1 MGNRLLLTS
10 TVSESLIHI
19 VDKVADQSLRWV
31 INKMGY
37 RDLFSNHIDISSDF
51 RTWSKTKDKNEAARA
66 RGNRVRAK
74 LNPNVNPS
82 TIKWEAS
89 GTTVDLANGNTPQ
102 QNPNGG
108 RTSQRLPWAAGN
120 HISMRH
126 SSIFRDDFI
135 GVDLS
140 ERSLGSSLSMEVTM
154 EFEDEH
160 LANEAISRIYQ
171 CFTNGDMINYVDVMY
186 DYPIPNNFQA
196 IMKYLYH
203 LKCTDAEHP
212 RGAFDEQ
219 GKFKTEEW
227 YKYLQKYSNGAITFL
242 FNRNHAKY
250 QELVV
255 NKNHFQALYL
265 IECNQETPAPLDP
278 EGASVTFT
286 ITVQYSRSNLLA
298 LEYPIIVNNQYVE
311 QKYVPM
317 ERQYRSAG
325 PESMV
330 MWQNPAWTAMWH
342 RTYSV
347 HPPKPFMFPFWD
359 PWMVPTDSRIWMNK
373 FRPIL
378 IAAFTVDEPE
388 NPDAV
393 TQFDFDTDMETA
405 FESRLDPAITDC
417 IRLKKN
423 RVFGVDEFV
432 NITVFADDV
441 AVYEKGHLD
450 ISDGHTLIIK
460 NRRTSPIYRMVV
472 SVAPPRGKSS
482 YHWNRVWITHITA
495 HKPEKA

>member
-10 TVSESLIHI
+10 TVQESLLHI

-31 INKMGY
+31 VNRLGY
-37 RDLFSNHIDISSDF
+37 RDLFKDNIIVSTDF
-51 RTWSKTKDKNEAARA
+51 RQYSKTHDKNHAAA
-66 RGNRVRAK
+66 TRGSRVLAK

-82 TIKWEAS
+82 SIKWEAS
-89 GTTVDLANGNTPQ
+89 GTTRDLANGNTPQ
-102 QNPNGG
+102 QNPDGG

-126 SSIFRDDFI
+126 SSIFRDDYI

-160 LANEAISRIYQ
+160 VANEAISRIYQ

-196 IMKYLYH
+196 ILKYLYH
-203 LKCTDAEHP
+203 LKCMDAEHP
-212 RGAFDEQ
+212 NGALDDQ

-227 YKYLQKYSNGAITFL
+227 YNYLQKFSNGAITYL
-242 FNRNHAKY
+242 FNRNHGKY

-265 IECNQETPAPLDP
+265 IECSQETPAPLDP
-278 EGASVTFT
+278 EGASVTFNL
-286 ITVQYSRSNLLA
+286 TVQYSRSNILA
-298 LEYPIIVNNQYVE
+298 LEYPIIVNNQYVD

-317 ERQYRSAG
+317 ERQYRAHG
-325 PESMV
+325 LESMV
-330 MWQNPAWTAMWH
+330 MWQNPSWTAMWH
-342 RTYSV
+342 RTYSIW
-347 HPPKPFMFPFWD
+347 PPKPFMFPFWD
-359 PWMVPTDSRIWMNK
+359 PWLVPTDSRIWMNRY
-373 FRPIL
+373 RPIL

-393 TQFDFDTDMETA
+393 TTFDFDTDVEA
-405 FESRLDPAITDC
+405 ALESRLDPAIIDC
-417 IRLKKN
+417 IHTKKN
-423 RVFGVDEFV
+423 RVLGVDEFV
-432 NITVFADDV
+432 NIAVFADDV
-441 AVYEKGHLD
+441 AVYEKDHLD
-450 ISDGHTLIIK
+450 ISDGHTLKIK
-460 NRRTSPIYRMVV
+460 NRRTTPIYRMVV
-472 SVAPPRGKSS
+472 SIAPPVGKAK
-482 YHWNRVWITHITA
+482 HQWNRVWITNIKT
-495 HKPEKA
+495 HKEKA